1 MPIQDLPDIDKKS
14 LCYMN
19 NENLKAAGVK
29 LPLTAEQILEIEKCA
44 NDIIYF
50 VKNYVKIVT
59 LDDGVQN
66 FHLHPYQEEW
76 INACYNNRFV
86 MGKWSRQSG
95 KCVSPETRID
105 LRNKKTGEEKT
116 MTMEELYNLSIR
128 K

>member
-1 MPIQDLPDIDKKS
+1 MVEDLPDIDKKS
-14 LCYMN
+14 LCYLN

-29 LPLTAEQILEIEKCA
+29 LPLTAEQIQEIERCTE
-44 NDIIYF
+44 DIIYF

-66 FHLHPYQEEW
+66 FHLYPYQEEW

-95 KCVSPETRID
+95 KCVSPGTMITVRHDGVEETIAIDKLFERIQ
-105 LRNKKTGEEKT
+105 T
-116 MTMEELYNLSIR
+116 
-128 K
+128 

>member
-1 MPIQDLPDIDKKS
+1 MVEDLPDIDKKS
-14 LCYMN
+14 LCYLN

-29 LPLTAEQILEIEKCA
+29 LPMTAEQIQEIERCSR
-44 NDIIYF
+44 DIIYF

-66 FHLHPYQEEW
+66 FHLYPYQEEW

-95 KCVSPETRID
+95 KCVSPGTMITVRHD
-105 LRNKKTGEEKT
+105 GVEEKIAIDKLF
-116 MTMEELYNLSIR
+116 ERVQS
-128 K
+128 

>member
-1 MPIQDLPDIDKKS
+1 MPIQDLPDIDKKT

-29 LPLTAEQILEIEKCA
+29 MPLTAEQILEIEKCT

-95 KCVSPETRID
+95 KCISPETRID

-116 MTMEELYNLSIR
+116 MTMEEFHKMLVS
-128 K
+128 

>member
-1 MPIQDLPDIDKKS
+1 
-14 LCYMN
+14 MN

>member
-1 MPIQDLPDIDKKS
+1 MSIQDLPDIDKKS
-14 LCYMN
+14 LCYLN

-29 LPLTAEQILEIEKCA
+29 LPLTAEQIQEIERCS

-76 INACYNNRFV
+76 INTCYNNRFV

-95 KCVSPETRID
+95 KCVSPETTVRI
-105 LRNKKTGEEKT
+105 RNKKTGKEMKVS
-116 MTMEELYNLSIR
+116 MQELREMMS
-128 K
+128 